1 MDQDRSL
8 KDLIRF
14 LDPSGDMSD
23 ADIADL
29 TSKLKFT
36 EVLDL
41 ISNVGKDDLDAARSI
56 LNNYDTRFSVAKE
69 YTAVPTKP
77 AGGGFKPIKPQGT
90 VGQLP
95 STAPST
101 QQAGGQPSTQQ
112 AGGQP
117 ANAAQGQNN
126 QNTELSGDDL
136 TGMLD
141 DPSNQSNPDVK
152 QIKSLLQRLQQR

>member
-41 ISNVGKDDLDAARSI
+41 ISNVGKDDLDAARNI
-56 LNNYDTRFSVAKE
+56 LNNYDQRFSVAKE
-69 YTAVPTKP
+69 YTSIPTTKP
-77 AGGGFKPIKPQGT
+77 SGFKPIKPQGT

-95 STAPST
+95 STASSP
-101 QQAGGQPSTQQ
+101 QPAS
-112 AGGQP
+112 GQP

>member
-41 ISNVGKDDLDAARSI
+41 ISNVGKDNLDAARNI

-69 YTAVPTKP
+69 YTSVPTTKP
-77 AGGGFKPIKPQGT
+77 SGFKPIKPQGT

-95 STAPST
+95 STAPT
-101 QQAGGQPSTQQ
+101 QAAGQTTT
-112 AGGQP
+112 AT
-117 ANAAQGQNN
+117 QGQNN